1 MENMSKKS
9 ESGNVLFLIL
19 IAVALFAALSYA
31 VMSSTNTGGGDAN
44 DESNLVNSAAVTQYP
59 ASIKTAIIRQS
70 VSKGVTTPT
79 ASSDIA
85 AGTSGASGFLFN
97 KPPFAGIA
105 TADEYRLVFHP
116 GGGGASYVQ
125 AINGVLTSGATGDWL
140 FNMDFEVVN
149 IGSTANGIDGNEII
163 AFLPDL
169 TSSICSRINTELGI
183 SSTPTLASAVT
194 IADNLEQG
202 GTISTANP
210 ADNALGT
217 TLNATLSAL
226 DGKPYGCFRNGS
238 AGPYTYYHVLLER

>member
-1 MENMSKKS
+1 MSKNP

-70 VSKGVTTPT
+70 VSKGVATPT
-79 ASSDIA
+79 ASSDLA
-85 AGTSGASGFLFN
+85 AGASGFLFD
-97 KPPFAGIA
+97 KPPFTGIA
-105 TADEYRLVFHP
+105 TADEYRVVFHP
-116 GGGGASYVQ
+116 RGGSASYVQ

-202 GTISTANP
+202 DTISTANP
-210 ADNALGT
+210 AANALGT
-217 TLNATLSAL
+217 TLNATLAAL